1 MRVSRMTK
9 GNWNK
14 TKAYFDLETS
24 EGFTIK
30 GFRIVDGIKGLF
42 VSMPSQRDKEG
53 EYKDTIFAN
62 KLIREELNKIAL
74 DYYNSDQN
82 SRAIGGV
89 SEGLSNSDDRGDVGH
104 LAADNVKSFEQD
116 DKLPF

>member
-74 DYYNSDQN
+74 DYYTSDQN

-89 SEGLSNSDDRGDVGH
+89 SEHYADNDDRGDIGH
-104 LAADNVKSFEQD
+104 TNVDNVKSYNEND
-116 DKLPF
+116 DIPF